1 MATAIPQ
8 LTTSHRESVQPGTSA
23 PGTRMQAALSP
34 CPALDRLMLRLFVL
48 CFILMA
54 ANMFYDLLSGLWIR

>member
-1 MATAIPQ
+1 
-8 LTTSHRESVQPGTSA
+8 
-23 PGTRMQAALSP
+23 MQAALSP